1 MINFEYYTPTKIAFG
16 RGVESRTGEL
26 ARAFGAH
33 KALIHY
39 GGKSALASGL
49 IGRIKASLDA
59 AGVAH
64 VELGGVVPN
73 PHLGKVR
80 EGIELAK
87 REGVDFLIAVGGGS
101 VIDSAKAIGYGAAEP
116 DHDVWELYDDAGTR
130 KPAKC
135 LPIGAVLT
143 IAAAGSEM
151 SNSSVITDEKTG
163 LKRSCKSDLSRPRFA
178 VMDPELTVTLPD
190 FLTQS
195 GCADI
200 LMHTMERWFNAS
212 GTLELTDAIAA
223 GLMKTVMKNARI
235 LRDHPD
241 CYEARAE
248 VMWASSLS
256 HNGLTGCGSDGGDWA
271 VHKIEHELGGM
282 FDVTHGAG
290 LAAVWGSWARYV
302 LPECPKRFAEFAVQ
316 VMGVAPAESDEAT
329 ARAGIEAVEAYY
341 RSVGMPTNLRELGVS
356 PTEQQIIRMA
366 ESAASA
372 GGGRIGVVRRLDAND
387 IAAIYRA
394 AL

>member
-190 FLTQS
+190 FQTQS

-341 RSVGMPTNLRELGVS
+341 RSVGMPTSLRELGVS
-356 PTEQQIIRMA
+356 PTEQQIVRMA
-366 ESAASA
+366 ESAASV
-372 GGGRIGVVRRLDAND
+372 GGGRIGVVRKLDAND

>member
-190 FLTQS
+190 FQTQS

-329 ARAGIEAVEAYY
+329 ARAGIEAVEDYY
-341 RSVGMPTNLRELGVS
+341 RSVGMPTSLRELGVS
-356 PTEQQIIRMA
+356 PTEQQITRMA
-366 ESAASA
+366 ESAASV

>member
-1 MINFEYYTPTKIAFG
+1 MIDFEYYTPTKIAFG

-135 LPIGAVLT
+135 LPISAVLT

-190 FLTQS
+190 FQTQS

-329 ARAGIEAVEAYY
+329 ARAGIEAVEGYY

-356 PTEQQIIRMA
+356 PTEQQITRMA
-366 ESAASA
+366 ESAASV

>member
-26 ARAFGAH
+26 ARSFGAH

-190 FLTQS
+190 FQTQS

-366 ESAASA
+366 ESAASV